1 MYSDMKKSGYNRE
14 TYDDKMI
21 LIELICNKQTKM
33 ILNDPTSYDSSF
45 LQKIRRIEGENK
57 RCKLGNPYK

>member
-1 MYSDMKKSGYNRE
+1 
-14 TYDDKMI
+14 MI

-33 ILNDPTSYDSSF
+33 ILNNPTSYDSSF